1 MAYQIKGVSVTERGW
16 AGHFI
21 CSDKCCFRRNT
32 LLEYNGVQVVVST
45 VGAMVIGVPNI
56 FERKWDTVGHD
67 RYYETMAF
75 LAKKRGGR
83 IISKPM
89 LLNQSSLV
97 PIGA

>member
-1 MAYQIKGVSVTERGW
+1 
-16 AGHFI
+16 
-21 CSDKCCFRRNT
+21 
-32 LLEYNGVQVVVST
+32 
-45 VGAMVIGVPNI
+45 MVIGVPNI

-75 LAKKRGGR
+75 LAKKRMG

-89 LLNQSSLV
+89 LLSQSSLV